1 MVRINN
7 LNNGYYKRLRIS
19 DFFSEGENR
28 MVFGE
33 RMVLKGYEEYGDVY
47 ILGRGYG
54 DVYIYF
60 GVYKGWG
67 CLFFCIVVLWYS
79 IREGFLFYLEYR
91 LF

>member
-33 RMVLKGYEEYGDVY
+33 RMVLKGYEEFSIVYMGMFIFWVGD
-47 ILGRGYG
+47 IEMF
-54 DVYIYF
+54 IF
-60 GVYKGWG
+60 W
-67 CLFFCIVVLWYS
+67 CL
-79 IREGFLFYLEYR
+79 
-91 LF
+91 